1 MPTFQDTSGQII
13 DFDTGKVVGRA
24 EGVPTTTTDPRAGG
38 QAAPDVQT
46 QGADRVSGLLNNLS
60 WGFNSALFSIPDAAQ
75 RLVGKGMGMDEKQ
88 VFQFTNLFNKGVQAP
103 RNVEERYARAV
114 GEGVG
119 GTMPFT
125 GILAYAGSVR
135 PLVSAAAP
143 ATGILKGIA
152 NDAIK
157 YVQQSP
163 RTAAALD
170 IAFGAGY
177 EGLRQTVKETVDD
190 SNPYKKLYEELLPAA
205 AFIGLPVAAAN
216 LPSVRG
222 AKFFSDKIKGASSG
236 LGEIERETL
245 EGLPGMYKLPII
257 NVLPTML
264 MKRAESKLAQVF
276 GPISESP
283 EAQQALKQLEAALA
297 DPRVANA
304 GFMFDAAEKTMY
316 SPLVQRKAELLQQ
329 LGPKEL
335 EITKERINQNQQAL
349 DSLFASFSPEARKPI
364 QEAFSAAQADRQQF
378 FESLLKSQK
387 DLTDAEVMSISER
400 LGPQN
405 IGNLNNELRGVLMAR
420 MEMDAKAR
428 EGILRRMGLRQGFT
442 RDGLPVPTRENGK
455 SLFPS
460 QNMEDAAVSLI
471 AKYTPERPTLRVNV
485 PEPIRFLK
493 NLVEPRL
500 KERERVERDSLLSLI
515 KQTVDDQIS
524 AVYPSAMDSPLPV
537 RSGSMEQDRVLALR
551 GGETLD
557 PEIRAAI
564 EARIFAE
571 LKMGSVKQAKK
582 DDNLL
587 TQSVQGFPVRTR
599 DGVFEMKVPG
609 KQELIIRL
617 NKQQLEADAAQMA
630 KAATPIDINLPEALD
645 YLQSSIR
652 FRNDSLANYNSAMNR
667 GRTRITDSD
676 RILKTGDQVYKD
688 IEKLILDHVPRI
700 KQEYEGMKMVLDDYR
715 AGYEQSLPLLMTQKT
730 RAGEEFLLPNE
741 QLLQTAFKSAE
752 GVRQLQTTLGNTPQ
766 RDDLLSRATTDW
778 LRSKNIV
785 GLDGLVDP
793 KKIRQVLDKNKNI
806 VEALPANLQMKLQDE
821 VKFADDYVKRMGEID
836 MRRVNAKDQELD
848 SLLAKATR
856 PGADPSQT
864 LQTAL
869 RDPATMQTLVRGIE
883 KDPEMLAAL
892 RRSVFDVATAGA
904 QKGGAL
910 KSFIDNN
917 EASLKVLFKN
927 TAHLDDL
934 KTLADLQRRVN
945 AFADITGQIPAFE
958 STDQAMKRLFGAG
971 IQFLTTTAREAAVG
985 RINPSTGALAV
996 MLRMAG
1002 GLENQI
1008 YQRIFTRALEDAEF
1022 AKRIT
1027 HVGTPAEAKKLA
1039 AELEKIGIP
1048 QSSYVPNVKRITAQT
1063 AAQTAMGDQP
1073 EDIGN
1078 LGNLPVVPGT
1088 SAQQMLKK
1096 MPPAPPTRGLNF
1108 NPRLP
1113 TAPAVQPGGGAGN
1126 IPLMYPSMFP
1136 NDPISGLLQQRQA
1149 QLQAPK
1155 Q

>member
-1 MPTFQDTSGQII
+1 MPTLMNSRGEMV
-13 DFDTGKVVGRA
+13 DFATGEVVGRA

-38 QAAPDVQT
+38 QAAPNIQT
-46 QGADRVSGLLNNLS
+46 QGGDRVSGLLNNLS

-103 RNVEERYARAV
+103 RNIEERYARAV

-143 ATGILKGIA
+143 ATGVLKGIA
-152 NDAIK
+152 NDAVK

-163 RTAAALD
+163 RAAAALD

-283 EAQQALKQLEAALA
+283 EAQQALKQLETALA

-335 EITKERINQNQQAL
+335 EITKERINKNQQAL
-349 DSLFASFSPEARKPI
+349 DTLFASFSPEARKPI

-400 LGPQN
+400 LGPQD
-405 IGNLNNELRGVLMAR
+405 INLLNDELRGVLMSR

-428 EGILRRMGLRQGFT
+428 GNILRRMGLKQAVSPEGLPMPT
-442 RDGLPVPTRENGK
+442 RDQGL
-455 SLFPS
+455 SMFPA
-460 QNMEDAAVSLI
+460 QDIEAAAKALI
-471 AKYTPERPTLRVNV
+471 SKYSPERPSMSVQV
-485 PEPIRFLK
+485 PEPIRLLQKFVRTQELA
-493 NLVEPRL
+493 
-500 KERERVERDSLLSLI
+500 REKMEADKLI
-515 KQTVDDQIS
+515 ELTDQAIT
-524 AVYPSAMDSPLPV
+524 DQLT
-537 RSGSMEQDRVLALR
+537 GL
-551 GGETLD
+551 GKTLD
-557 PEIRAAI
+557 PDMLTGLRDAVLSAVRGEKPKTGRKTASLSELLPLPDAKGNISIRAI
-564 EARIFAE
+564 
-571 LKMGSVKQAKK
+571 
-582 DDNLL
+582 
-587 TQSVQGFPVRTR
+587 
-599 DGVFEMKVPG
+599 VPG
-609 KQELIIRL
+609 RNIVI
-617 NKQQLEADAAQMA
+617 NPAQLKADAAKIA
-630 KAATPIDINLPEALD
+630 EVNTAIDLNLPEALD
-645 YLQSSIR
+645 YLQSAMR
-652 FRNDSLANYNSAMNR
+652 FRNQSVINYNGSMKR
-667 GRTRITDSD
+667 GSSRIQDAQRYID
-676 RILKTGDQVYKD
+676 TGNAVYKD
-688 IEKLILDHVPRI
+688 IEGLVLNNVPRI
-700 KQEYEGMKMVLDDYR
+700 KQEYDGMKMVLEDY
-715 AGYEQSLPLLMTQKT
+715 AAAYEKNLPLLLTQKT
-730 RAGEEFLLPNE
+730 RGGDEFLLPNE
-741 QLLQTAFKSAE
+741 RLLQTAFSTADNLK
-752 GVRQLQTTLGNTPQ
+752 QLQLGLSGSPQ
-766 RDDLLSRATTDW
+766 ANSLLERGTIDW
-778 LRSKNIV
+778 LRSKNV
-785 GLDGLVDP
+785 VTADGLVDP

-806 VEALPANLQMKLQDE
+806 VDALPANLQMKLQDE
-821 VKFADDYVKRMGEID
+821 VKFADDYVKRMGELD
-836 MRRVNAKDQELD
+836 TRRVNAKDQELD
-848 SLLAKATR
+848 ALLAKATR

-869 RDPATMQTLVRGIE
+869 RDPATMQTLVRGVE

-910 KSFIDNN
+910 KSFLDNN
-917 EASLKVLFKN
+917 DASLKVLFKN

-1048 QSSYVPNVKRITAQT
+1048 QSSYVPNVKRMAVQT
-1063 AAQTAMGDQP
+1063 AAQTAMGEQP

-1088 SAQQMLKK
+1088 SAQKMLKA
-1096 MPPAPPTRGLNF
+1096 MPPAPPTRGTNF

-1113 TAPAVQPGGGAGN
+1113 TAPAAQPGGGASN

-1149 QLQAPK
+1149 QLQAPR

>member
-1 MPTFQDTSGQII
+1 MPTLMNSRGEMVDLT
-13 DFDTGKVVGRA
+13 TGEVVGRA
-24 EGVPTTTTDPRAGG
+24 EGVPTTTADPRAGG
-38 QAAPDVQT
+38 PNAPDIQT
-46 QGADRVSGLLNNLS
+46 QGGDRVSGLLNNLS
-60 WGFNSALFSIPDAAQ
+60 WGFNSALFAIPDAAQ
-75 RLVGKGMGMDEKQ
+75 RMIGKGMGMDEKD
-88 VFQFTNLFNKGVQAP
+88 VFQFTRLFNKGVQAP
-103 RNVEERYARAV
+103 RNVEERYARAI

-125 GILAYAGSVR
+125 GILAYAGATR
-135 PLVSAAAP
+135 PLVSAAKP

-152 NDAIK
+152 DDAIK

-163 RTAAALD
+163 RAAAALD

-190 SNPYKKLYEELLPAA
+190 SNPYKKIYEELLPAA

-222 AKFFSDKIKGASSG
+222 VKFLSDKVKGASSG
-236 LGEIERETL
+236 LGEIEKETL
-245 EGLPGMYKLPII
+245 QGLPGMYRLPII

-304 GFMFDAAEKTMY
+304 GFLFDAAEKTMY
-316 SPLVQRKAELLQQ
+316 APLVQRKAELLQQ

-335 EITKERINQNQQAL
+335 EITKERINKNQQAL
-349 DSLFASFSPEARKPI
+349 DSLFASFSPESRKPI
-364 QEAFSAAQADRQQF
+364 QEAFTAAQADRQQF
-378 FESLLKSQK
+378 FEGLLKGQK

-400 LGPQN
+400 LGPQD
-405 IGNLNNELRGVLMAR
+405 INLLNDELRGVLMAR

-428 EGILRRMGLRQGFT
+428 GDILRRMGLKQAVSPE
-442 RDGLPVPTRENGK
+442 GLPMPTREEGK
-455 SLFPS
+455 SLFPARDI
-460 QNMEDAAVSLI
+460 EEAAKELI
-471 AKYTPERPTLRVNV
+471 AKYSPERPSMNVQV
-485 PEPIRFLK
+485 PEPIRLLK
-493 NLVEPRL
+493 NFVRTQEIARAKIEADQLMKLTDQAILSDLADMGRSEIDPALVQTAINSARQLVGVATEKVAKGKSGKGMLGISDLAKGMKQLQLNPDGTANVFVTPGTSVQINPAQL
-500 KERERVERDSLLSLI
+500 K
-515 KQTVDDQIS
+515 
-524 AVYPSAMDSPLPV
+524 
-537 RSGSMEQDRVLALR
+537 
-551 GGETLD
+551 
-557 PEIRAAI
+557 IRAALI
-564 EARIFAE
+564 AE
-571 LKMGSVKQAKK
+571 NETA
-582 DDNLL
+582 
-587 TQSVQGFPVRTR
+587 
-599 DGVFEMKVPG
+599 
-609 KQELIIRL
+609 
-617 NKQQLEADAAQMA
+617 
-630 KAATPIDINLPEALD
+630 IDLNLPEALD
-645 YLQSSIR
+645 YLQSAMR
-652 FRNDSLANYNSAMNR
+652 FRNQSVINYNGSMKR
-667 GRTRITDSD
+667 GSSRIQDAQRYID
-676 RILKTGDQVYKD
+676 TGNAIYKD
-688 IEKLILDHVPRI
+688 IEGLVLNNVPRI
-700 KQEYEGMKMVLDDYR
+700 KQEYDGMKMVLEDY
-715 AGYEQSLPLLMTQKT
+715 AAAYEKNLPLLLTQKT
-730 RAGEEFLLPNE
+730 RGGDEFLLPNE
-741 QLLQTAFKSAE
+741 RLLQTAFSTADNLK
-752 GVRQLQTTLGNTPQ
+752 QLQLAISGSPQ
-766 RDDLLSRATTDW
+766 ANSLLERGAIDW
-778 LRSKNIV
+778 LRSKNV
-785 GLDGLVDP
+785 VNADGLVDP

-806 VEALPANLQMKLQDE
+806 VEALPANLQMRLQDE

-836 MRRVNAKDQELD
+836 ARRVNAKDQELD
-848 SLLAKATR
+848 GLLAKATR

-869 RDPATMQTLVRGIE
+869 RDPATMSTLVRGIE
-883 KDPEMLAAL
+883 KDPEMMAAL
-892 RRSVFDVATAGA
+892 RRSVFDVATGGA

-927 TAHLDDL
+927 TAHLEDL

-945 AFADITGQIPAFE
+945 AFADVTGQIPAFE

-985 RINPSTGALAV
+985 RIAPSTGALAV

-1027 HVGTPAEAKKLA
+1027 HVGTPAEAQKLA
-1039 AELEKIGIP
+1039 ASLEQIGIP
-1048 QSSYVPNVKRITAQT
+1048 RSAFLPENITRAAVQTTAQ
-1063 AAQTAMGDQP
+1063 AAMGEQP

-1078 LGNLPVVPGT
+1078 LGKLPVVPGT
-1088 SAQQMLKK
+1088 SAQQMLKA
-1096 MPPAPPTRGLNF
+1096 MPPAPPTRGTNF

-1113 TAPAVQPGGGAGN
+1113 TTPPAAPAGGASN
-1126 IPLMYPSMFP
+1126 IQLMYPSMFP

-1149 QLQAPK
+1149 QIQAPR

>member
-1 MPTFQDTSGQII
+1 MPTLMNSRGEMV
-13 DFDTGKVVGRA
+13 DFATGEVVGRA
-24 EGVPTTTTDPRAGG
+24 EGVPTTTADPRAGG
-38 QAAPDVQT
+38 PAAPDVQT
-46 QGADRVSGLLNNLS
+46 QGGDRVNGLVNNLS
-60 WGFNSALFSIPDAAQ
+60 WGFNSALFAIPDAAQ
-75 RLVGKGMGMDEKQ
+75 RLIGKGMGMDEKQ

-103 RNVEERYARAV
+103 RNIEERYARAV

-190 SNPYKKLYEELLPAA
+190 SNPYKKIYEELLPAA

-222 AKFFSDKIKGASSG
+222 FKFMSDKIKGVSSG
-236 LGEIERETL
+236 LGEIEKETL
-245 EGLPGMYKLPII
+245 QGLPGMYKLPII
-257 NVLPTML
+257 NVIPTML
-264 MKRAESKLAQVF
+264 MKRAENKLAQVF

-335 EITKERINQNQQAL
+335 EITKERINKNQQAL
-349 DSLFASFSPEARKPI
+349 DSLFSSFSPEARKPI

-400 LGPQN
+400 LGPQD
-405 IGNLNNELRGVLMAR
+405 INLLNDELRGTLMAR

-428 EGILRRMGLRQGFT
+428 GNILRRMGLKQAVSPE
-442 RDGLPVPTRENGK
+442 GLPMPTREEGK
-455 SLFPS
+455 SLFPARDI
-460 QNMEDAAVSLI
+460 EEAAKELI
-471 AKYTPERPTLRVNV
+471 AKYTPERPSASIQV
-485 PEPIRFLK
+485 PEPIR
-493 NLVEPRL
+493 
-500 KERERVERDSLLSLI
+500 LLQRFVRTQEIARARMEAEQLTKMTDDAVLSQLADMGRAGVDPELI
-515 KQTVDDQIS
+515 KTAINSARQLVGSATEKVAKGKSGKGMLGIS
-524 AVYPSAMDSPLPV
+524 D
-537 RSGSMEQDRVLALR
+537 LAK
-551 GGETLD
+551 G
-557 PEIRAAI
+557 
-564 EARIFAE
+564 
-571 LKMGSVKQAKK
+571 MKQLQLNA
-582 DDNLL
+582 DGTANVFV
-587 TQSVQGFPVRTR
+587 TPGTSVQINPA
-599 DGVFEMKVPG
+599 
-609 KQELIIRL
+609 
-617 NKQQLEADAAQMA
+617 QLKADAALIA
-630 KAATPIDINLPEALD
+630 KENTAINLNLPEALD
-645 YLQSSIR
+645 YLQSAMR
-652 FRNDSLANYNSAMNR
+652 FRNQSVINYNGSMKR
-667 GRTRITDSD
+667 GSSRIQDAQRHID
-676 RILKTGDQVYKD
+676 TGNAIYKD
-688 IEKLILDHVPRI
+688 IEGLVLNNVPRI
-700 KQEYEGMKMVLDDYR
+700 KQEYDGMKMVLEDY
-715 AGYEQSLPLLMTQKT
+715 AAAYEKNLPLLLTQKT
-730 RAGEEFLLPNE
+730 RGGDEFLLPNE
-741 QLLQTAFKSAE
+741 RLLQTAFSTADNLK
-752 GVRQLQTTLGNTPQ
+752 QLQLAVSGSPQ
-766 RDDLLSRATTDW
+766 AASIMERGTIDW
-778 LRSKNIV
+778 LRSKNV
-785 GLDGLVDP
+785 VNAEGLVDP

-821 VKFADDYVKRMGEID
+821 VKFADDYVKRMGELD

-848 SLLAKATR
+848 GLLAKATR
-856 PGADPSQT
+856 PGADPAQT

-869 RDPATMQTLVRGIE
+869 RDPATMQTLVRGVE

-892 RRSVFDVATAGA
+892 RRSVFDVATSGA

-917 EASLKVLFKN
+917 EGSLKILFKN

-945 AFADITGQIPAFE
+945 AFADVTGQIPAFE

-1048 QSSYVPNVKRITAQT
+1048 KSAYLPENITRAAVQTTAQ
-1063 AAQTAMGDQP
+1063 AAMGDQP

-1078 LGNLPVVPGT
+1078 LGSLPVVPGT
-1088 SAQQMLKK
+1088 SAQKMLKA
-1096 MPPAPPTRGLNF
+1096 MPPAPPTRGTNF

-1113 TAPAVQPGGGAGN
+1113 TAPPVQPGGGGSN
-1126 IPLMYPSMFP
+1126 IQLMYPSMFP

-1149 QLQAPK
+1149 QIQAPR

>member
-1 MPTFQDTSGQII
+1 MPTLMNSRGEVV
-13 DFDTGKVVGRA
+13 DFATGEVVGRA

-46 QGADRVSGLLNNLS
+46 QGGDRVSGLLNNLS
-60 WGFNSALFSIPDAAQ
+60 WGFNSALFAIPDAAQ
-75 RLVGKGMGMDEKQ
+75 RLIGKGMGMDEKQ

-125 GILAYAGSVR
+125 GILAYAGSVK

-152 NDAIK
+152 DDAIK

-163 RTAAALD
+163 RAAAALD

-190 SNPYKKLYEELLPAA
+190 SNPYKKIYEELLPAA

-222 AKFFSDKIKGASSG
+222 FKFMSDKIKGVSSG

-257 NVLPTML
+257 NVIPNML

-335 EITKERINQNQQAL
+335 EITKERINKNQQAL

-364 QEAFSAAQADRQQF
+364 QEAFTAAQADRQQF

-405 IGNLNNELRGVLMAR
+405 IDLLNDELRGTLMAR
-420 MEMDAKAR
+420 MEMDSKAR
-428 EGILRRMGLRQGFT
+428 GNILRRMGLKQAVSPEGLPMPT
-442 RDGLPVPTRENGK
+442 RDQGK
-455 SLFPS
+455 SLFPARDI
-460 QNMEDAAVSLI
+460 EEAAKELI
-471 AKYTPERPTLRVNV
+471 AKYSPERPSMNVQV
-485 PEPIRFLK
+485 PEPIRLLK
-493 NLVEPRL
+493 NFVRTQEI
-500 KERERVERDSLLSLI
+500 ERAKIEAEQLMKLTDQAVNSQLADMGRAGVDPELI
-515 KQTVDDQIS
+515 KTALNSARQLVGAATEKVAKGKSGKGMLGISDLAKGMKQLQLNPDGTANVFVTPGTSVQINPAQLKVD
-524 AVYPSAMDSPLPV
+524 A
-537 RSGSMEQDRVLALR
+537 
-551 GGETLD
+551 
-557 PEIRAAI
+557 
-564 EARIFAE
+564 ARIAE
-571 LKMGSVKQAKK
+571 DQTAI
-582 DDNLL
+582 NL
-587 TQSVQGFPVRTR
+587 
-599 DGVFEMKVPG
+599 
-609 KQELIIRL
+609 
-617 NKQQLEADAAQMA
+617 
-630 KAATPIDINLPEALD
+630 NLPEALD
-645 YLQSSIR
+645 YLQSAMR
-652 FRNDSLANYNSAMNR
+652 FRNQSVINYNGSMKR
-667 GRTRITDSD
+667 GSSRIQDAQRYID
-676 RILKTGDQVYKD
+676 TGNAVYKD
-688 IEKLILDHVPRI
+688 IEGLVLNNVPRI
-700 KQEYEGMKMVLDDYR
+700 KQEYDGMKMILDDY
-715 AGYEQSLPLLMTQKT
+715 AAAYEKNLPLLLTQKT
-730 RAGEEFLLPNE
+730 RGGDEFLLPNE
-741 QLLQTAFKSAE
+741 RLLQTAFSSADNL
-752 GVRQLQTTLGNTPQ
+752 RQLQLAVSGSPQ
-766 RDDLLSRATTDW
+766 AASIMERGTIDW
-778 LRSKNIV
+778 LRSKNV
-785 GLDGLVDP
+785 VSPEGLVDP

-892 RRSVFDVATAGA
+892 RRSVFDVATGGA

-945 AFADITGQIPAFE
+945 AFADVTGQIPAFE

-1048 QSSYVPNVKRITAQT
+1048 KSAYLPENITRAAVQTTAQ
-1063 AAQTAMGDQP
+1063 AAMGEQP
-1073 EDIGN
+1073 ENIGN

-1088 SAQQMLKK
+1088 SAQKMLKA
-1096 MPPAPPTRGLNF
+1096 MPPAPPTRGTNF

-1113 TAPAVQPGGGAGN
+1113 TAPAAAPGGAPN
-1126 IPLMYPSMFP
+1126 IQLMYPAMFP

-1149 QLQAPK
+1149 QVQAPR

>member
-1 MPTFQDTSGQII
+1 MPTLMNSRGEMVDLT
-13 DFDTGKVVGRA
+13 TGEVVGRA
-24 EGVPTTTTDPRAGG
+24 EGVPTATTDPRAGG
-38 QAAPDVQT
+38 PAAPDVQT
-46 QGADRVSGLLNNLS
+46 QGGDRVNGLLNNLS
-60 WGFNSALFSIPDAAQ
+60 WGFNSALFAIPDAAQ
-75 RLVGKGMGMDEKQ
+75 RLIGKGMGMDEKQ

-190 SNPYKKLYEELLPAA
+190 SNPYKKIYEELLPAA

-216 LPSVRG
+216 LPSVKG
-222 AKFFSDKIKGASSG
+222 FKFMSDKIKGASSG

-257 NVLPTML
+257 NVIPNML

-335 EITKERINQNQQAL
+335 EITKERINKNQQAL

-364 QEAFSAAQADRQQF
+364 QEAFTAAQADRQQF

-405 IGNLNNELRGVLMAR
+405 IDLLNDELRGTLMAR
-420 MEMDAKAR
+420 MEMDSKAR
-428 EGILRRMGLRQGFT
+428 GDILRRMGLKQAVSPEGLPMPT
-442 RDGLPVPTRENGK
+442 RDQGK
-455 SLFPS
+455 SLFPARDI
-460 QNMEDAAVSLI
+460 EEAAKELI
-471 AKYTPERPTLRVNV
+471 AKYTPERPSASLQV
-485 PEPIRFLK
+485 PEPIR
-493 NLVEPRL
+493 
-500 KERERVERDSLLSLI
+500 LLQ
-515 KQTVDDQIS
+515 K
-524 AVYPSAMDSPLPV
+524 
-537 RSGSMEQDRVLALR
+537 
-551 GGETLD
+551 
-557 PEIRAAI
+557 
-564 EARIFAE
+564 F
-571 LKMGSVKQAKK
+571 
-582 DDNLL
+582 
-587 TQSVQGFPVRTR
+587 VRT
-599 DGVFEMKVPG
+599 
-609 KQELIIRL
+609 QEIARQ
-617 NKQQLEADAAQMA
+617 KLEADTLAQLTEQTLNDQLQNLGKLIDPKTLSTISDDLIKAVQGQTA
-630 KAATPIDINLPEALD
+630 KAGKKQAGFGELLPPPDAKGNITIRNLGGPGRNITINPTQLRADAARIAEANTAVDLNLPEALD
-645 YLQSSIR
+645 YLQSAMR
-652 FRNDSLANYNSAMNR
+652 FRNQSVINYNGSMKR
-667 GRTRITDSD
+667 GSSRIQDAQRYID
-676 RILKTGDQVYKD
+676 TGNAVYKD
-688 IEKLILDHVPRI
+688 IEGLVLNNVPRI
-700 KQEYEGMKMVLDDYR
+700 KQEYDGMKMVLEDY
-715 AGYEQSLPLLMTQKT
+715 AAAYEKNLPLLLTQKT
-730 RAGEEFLLPNE
+730 RGGDEFLLPNE
-741 QLLQTAFKSAE
+741 RLLQTAFSTADNLK
-752 GVRQLQTTLGNTPQ
+752 QLQLAVSGSPQ
-766 RDDLLSRATTDW
+766 ANSLLERGTIDW
-778 LRSKNIV
+778 LRSKNV
-785 GLDGLVDP
+785 VDADGLIDP

-892 RRSVFDVATAGA
+892 RRSVFDVATGGA

-945 AFADITGQIPAFE
+945 AFADVTGQIPAFE

-985 RINPSTGALAV
+985 RINPSTGALGSHAAYGRRSGEPD
-996 MLRMAG
+996 LSAHLHKSAG
-1002 GLENQI
+1002 
-1008 YQRIFTRALEDAEF
+1008 RR
-1022 AKRIT
+1022 R
-1027 HVGTPAEAKKLA
+1027 VC
-1039 AELEKIGIP
+1039 
-1048 QSSYVPNVKRITAQT
+1048 
-1063 AAQTAMGDQP
+1063 
-1073 EDIGN
+1073 
-1078 LGNLPVVPGT
+1078 
-1088 SAQQMLKK
+1088 
-1096 MPPAPPTRGLNF
+1096 
-1108 NPRLP
+1108 
-1113 TAPAVQPGGGAGN
+1113 
-1126 IPLMYPSMFP
+1126 
-1136 NDPISGLLQQRQA
+1136 QA
-1149 QLQAPK
+1149 DHACGHAC
-1155 Q
+1155 

>member
-1 MPTFQDTSGQII
+1 MPTLMNSRGEMVDLA
-13 DFDTGKVVGRA
+13 TGEVVGRA
-24 EGVPTTTTDPRAGG
+24 EGTPTTTTEPRAGG
-38 QAAPDVQT
+38 EAAQDVQT
-46 QGADRVSGLLNNLS
+46 QGGDRVAGLLNNLS
-60 WGFNSALFSIPDAAQ
+60 WGFNSALFAIPDAAQ
-75 RLVGKGMGMDEKQ
+75 RLIGKGMGMDEKQ
-88 VFQFTNLFNKGVQAP
+88 VFQFTNLFNKGAQAP
-103 RNVEERYARAV
+103 RNMEERYARAV

-125 GILAYAGSVR
+125 GILAYAGSVK

-143 ATGILKGIA
+143 TTGVLKGIA
-152 NDAIK
+152 NDAVK
-157 YVQQSP
+157 YVQESP
-163 RTAAALD
+163 RMAAALD

-190 SNPYKKLYEELLPAA
+190 SNPYKKVYEELLPAA

-222 AKFFSDKIKGASSG
+222 VKWISDKVKGVSSG
-236 LGEIERETL
+236 LGEIEKETL
-245 EGLPGMYKLPII
+245 EGLPGMYKLPVI

-264 MKRAESKLAQVF
+264 MKRAEGKLAQVF

-335 EITKERINQNQQAL
+335 EITKERINKNQQAL

-364 QEAFSAAQADRQQF
+364 QEAFAAAQADRQQF
-378 FESLLKSQK
+378 FESLLKNQK
-387 DLTDAEVMSISER
+387 DLTDAEVMAISER

-405 IGNLNNELRGVLMAR
+405 IDMLNDELRGTLMAR

-428 EGILRRMGLRQGFT
+428 GDILRRMGLKQAVSPEGLPMPT
-442 RDGLPVPTRENGK
+442 RDQGK
-455 SLFPS
+455 SLFPAR
-460 QNMEDAAVSLI
+460 NIEEAAKELI
-471 AKYTPERPTLRVNV
+471 AKYTPERPSMSVQA
-485 PEPIRFLK
+485 PEPIR
-493 NLVEPRL
+493 
-500 KERERVERDSLLSLI
+500 LLQ
-515 KQTVDDQIS
+515 K
-524 AVYPSAMDSPLPV
+524 
-537 RSGSMEQDRVLALR
+537 
-551 GGETLD
+551 
-557 PEIRAAI
+557 
-564 EARIFAE
+564 F
-571 LKMGSVKQAKK
+571 
-582 DDNLL
+582 
-587 TQSVQGFPVRTR
+587 VRTQEIAR
-599 DGVFEMKVPG
+599 EKMEASMLNQLLDQTIDEQLANSKMFQNIKLDEKQGLSTPGMSEKELRKTISIFVKRAKDPNSLSKEEKTRVANELQFGKEHKDGTIEMNFGRGESLRFNP
-609 KQELIIRL
+609 KQL
-617 NKQQLEADAAQMA
+617 QQDARKIAEENTA
-630 KAATPIDINLPEALD
+630 VDLNLPEALD
-645 YLQSSIR
+645 YLQSAMR
-652 FRNDSLANYNSAMNR
+652 YRNQSVINYNGAMKR
-667 GRTRITDSD
+667 GSSRIQDAQRHID
-676 RILKTGDQVYKD
+676 TGNAIYKD
-688 IEKLILDHVPRI
+688 IEGLVLNNVPRI
-700 KQEYEGMKMVLDDYR
+700 KQEYEGMKMVLDDYN
-715 AGYEQSLPLLMTQKT
+715 AAYEKNLPLLMTQKT
-730 RAGEEFLLPNE
+730 RGGEEFLLPNE
-741 QLLQTAFKSAE
+741 RLLQTAFSSGENLK
-752 GVRQLQTTLGNTPQ
+752 QLQLSLSGTPQ
-766 RDDLLSRATTDW
+766 ANSLLERGTIDW
-778 LRSKNIV
+778 LRSKGVV
-785 GLDGLVDP
+785 GADGLVDP

-821 VKFADDYVKRMGEID
+821 VKLADDFVTRMGEID
-836 MRRVNAKDQELD
+836 ARRVAAKDQELD
-848 SLLAKATR
+848 GLLAKATR
-856 PGADPSQT
+856 PGADPSRT

-869 RDPATMQTLVRGIE
+869 TDPATMSTLVRGVE

-892 RRSVFDVATAGA
+892 RRSVFDIATAGA

-910 KSFIDNN
+910 KAFIDNN

-927 TAHLDDL
+927 TAHLEDL

-945 AFADITGQIPAFE
+945 AFADVTGQIPVFE
-958 STDQAMKRLFGAG
+958 STDQQLRRLFGAG

-1027 HVGTPAEAKKLA
+1027 HVSTPQDAQKLA

-1048 QSSYVPNVKRITAQT
+1048 KSVYVPGVTRAAVQT
-1063 AAQTAMGDQP
+1063 GTQAAIGEQP
-1073 EDIGN
+1073 EPIGN
-1078 LGNLPVVPGT
+1078 MPNLPVVPGT

-1113 TAPAVQPGGGAGN
+1113 TAPAVQPGSGASS

-1149 QLQAPK
+1149 QIQGQQK
-1155 Q
+1155 

>member
-38 QAAPDVQT
+38 ANAPDVQT
-46 QGADRVSGLLNNLS
+46 QGSDRVMGLLNNLS
-60 WGFNSALFSIPDAAQ
+60 WGFNTGLFAIPDAAQ
-75 RLVGKGMGMDEKQ
+75 RLIGKGMGMDENQ
-88 VFQFTNLFNKGVQAP
+88 VFQFTKFFNKGVQAP
-103 RNVEERYARAV
+103 RNVEERFARAIT
-114 GEGVG
+114 EGIG
-119 GTMPFT
+119 GSMPFT
-125 GILAYAGSVR
+125 GVLAYAGSVR

-152 NDAIK
+152 DDAIK
-157 YVQQSP
+157 YVQQNP
-163 RTAAALD
+163 RMAAALD

-245 EGLPGMYKLPII
+245 EGLPGMYRLPII

-316 SPLVQRKAELLQQ
+316 APLVQRKAELLQQ

-364 QEAFSAAQADRQQF
+364 QEAFTAAQADRQQF

-400 LGPQN
+400 LGPQDV
-405 IGNLNNELRGVLMAR
+405 NLLNDELRGVLMSR

-428 EGILRRMGLRQGFT
+428 GNILRRMGLKQAVSPEGLPMPT
-442 RDGLPVPTRENGK
+442 RDQGI
-455 SLFPS
+455 SLFPA
-460 QNMEDAAVSLI
+460 QDIEGAAKALI
-471 AKYTPERPTLRVNV
+471 AKYTPERPSASIQV
-485 PEPIRFLK
+485 PEPIRLLQKFVRTQELAREK
-493 NLVEPRL
+493 MEADKLVEL
-500 KERERVERDSLLSLI
+500 
-515 KQTVDDQIS
+515 TDQAI
-524 AVYPSAMDSPLPV
+524 AD
-537 RSGSMEQDRVLALR
+537 QLAGL
-551 GGETLD
+551 GKTLD
-557 PEIRAAI
+557 PDMLTGLRDAVLSAVRGEKPKTGRKTASLSELLPLPDAKGNISIRAI
-564 EARIFAE
+564 
-571 LKMGSVKQAKK
+571 
-582 DDNLL
+582 
-587 TQSVQGFPVRTR
+587 
-599 DGVFEMKVPG
+599 VPG
-609 KQELIIRL
+609 RNIVI
-617 NKQQLEADAAQMA
+617 NPAQLKADAARVA
-630 KAATPIDINLPEALD
+630 EANTAIDLNLPEALD
-645 YLQSSIR
+645 YLQSAMR
-652 FRNDSLANYNSAMNR
+652 FRNQSVINYNGAMKR
-667 GRTRITDSD
+667 GSSRIQDSQRYID
-676 RILKTGDQVYKD
+676 TGNAVYKD
-688 IEKLILDHVPRI
+688 IEGLVLNNVPRI
-700 KQEYEGMKMVLDDYR
+700 KQEYDGMKMVLEDY
-715 AGYEQSLPLLMTQKT
+715 AAAYEKNLPLLLTQRT
-730 RAGEEFLLPNE
+730 RGGDEFLLPNE
-741 QLLQTAFKSAE
+741 RLLQTAFSTADNLK
-752 GVRQLQTTLGNTPQ
+752 QLQLGLSGSPQ
-766 RDDLLSRATTDW
+766 ANSLLERGTIDW
-778 LRSKNIV
+778 LRSKNV
-785 GLDGLVDP
+785 VDANGLVDP

-806 VEALPANLQMKLQDE
+806 VDALPANVQMKLQDE

-1063 AAQTAMGDQP
+1063 AAQTAMSDQP
-1073 EDIGN
+1073 EAVGN
-1078 LGNLPVVPGT
+1078 LGDLPVVPGT